1 MKYSEILGQSLRAE
15 FEKNATTLKVPKN
28 AQIISVDDRINDIPF
43 LVSGTIRVYAE
54 SYESGKEV
62 LLYYLESGE
71 TCFMSIIAGMGDQI
85 SKVSAVTETDC
96 ELHSLPNLK
105 VKEWQLA
112 YSEWNGFILGLMVK
126 NYTNTIKTIEEL
138 SFLNIESRLI
148 NYLQKHQTTDGV
160 TEVVK
165 THQQIAKDLG
175 TSREVITRVLKKIQ
189 FDEKNILVFK

>member
-1 MKYSEILGQSLRAE
+1 MKYNEILDESLRAE
-15 FEKNATTLKVPKN
+15 FKKNATILKVPKN
-28 AQIISVDDRINDIPF
+28 TQIISVGDTINDIPF

-71 TCFMSIIAGMGDQI
+71 TCFMSIIAGMGDKI
-85 SKVSAVTETDC
+85 SKVSAVSETDS
-96 ELHSLPNLK
+96 ELYSLPNLK

-112 YSEWNGFILGLMVK
+112 YPEWNDFILDLMIK
-126 NYTNTIKTIEEL
+126 NYTNSIKTIEEL

-148 NYLQKHQTTDGV
+148 KYLQKHQTTDGV
-160 TEVVK
+160 IEVMK
-165 THQQIAKDLG
+165 THQQIAKDIG

-189 FDEKNILVFK
+189 FDKKDTLVFK

>member
-1 MKYSEILGQSLRAE
+1 MKYNEILDESLRAE
-15 FEKNATTLKVPKN
+15 FKKNATILKVPKN
-28 AQIISVDDRINDIPF
+28 TQIISVGDTINDIPF

-71 TCFMSIIAGMGDQI
+71 TCFMSIIAGMGDKI
-85 SKVSAVTETDC
+85 SKVSAVSETDS
-96 ELHSLPNLK
+96 ELYSLPNLK

-112 YSEWNGFILGLMVK
+112 YPEWNDFILELMIK
-126 NYTNTIKTIEEL
+126 NYTNSIKTIEEL

-148 NYLQKHQTTDGV
+148 KYLQKHQTTDGV
-160 TEVVK
+160 IEVMK
-165 THQQIAKDLG
+165 THQQIAKDIG

-189 FDEKNILVFK
+189 FDKKDTLVFK